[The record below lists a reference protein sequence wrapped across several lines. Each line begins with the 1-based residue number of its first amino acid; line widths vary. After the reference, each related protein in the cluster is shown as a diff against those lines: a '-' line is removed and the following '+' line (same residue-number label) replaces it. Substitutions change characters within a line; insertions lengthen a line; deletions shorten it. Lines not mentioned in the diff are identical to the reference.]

1 MILGTR
7 TDLLGARVIDG
18 PVAGVHSSRWDGLA
32 FIGNHS
38 PDAVV
43 VTRANT
49 QEAVVEVQ
57 GVARFHIT
65 GRTVTIDAHPD
76 TNDEAVRSWL
86 YGSVAALVAGQ
97 AGRFALH
104 ASVIDINGV
113 GVAITGRSGA
123 GKSTTTLAA
132 THTPV
137 AATGLNDTRARLV
150 ADDVAVLTTEADVLV
165 HPFGRPVHVWNPT
178 AARLGIDVT
187 GAPKVASG
195 LDKVSLPAPLGDQPR
210 PLHAMVVLSA
220 ADVDVPEVHPVDG
233 LDRLRAVRTQTY
245 RGHMMGVLW
254 PQELF
259 DWQAEVSR
267 LLDVVRIVRPHTW
280 SVDAVV
286 SEVTA
291 LACRVRS

>member
-7 TDLLGARVIDG
+7 ADLLGAMVTDG
-18 PVAGVHSSRWDGLA
+18 PVAGVHSSCWDDLA
-32 FIGNHS
+32 FIGNQN

-43 VTRANT
+43 VTRANA
-49 QEAVVEVQ
+49 QVAVVEVQ

-65 GRTVTIDAHPD
+65 GGTVTIDTHPD

-97 AGRFALH
+97 DGRFALH
-104 ASVIDINGV
+104 ASVIDIGGV
-113 GVAITGRSGA
+113 GVAITGRRGA

-132 THTPV
+132 TGDG
-137 AATGLNDTRARLV
+137 AIGIGATLV
-150 ADDVAVLTTEADVLV
+150 ADDVAVLTTEAGVLV

-178 AARLGIDVT
+178 AARLGIDV
-187 GAPKVASG
+187 GNAPKVASG
-195 LDKVSLPAPLGDQPR
+195 FDKVSLPAPLDDQPH
-210 PLHAMVVLSA
+210 PLHAMVVLTP
-220 ADVDVPEVHPVDG
+220 ADVDVPQVHPVNG
-233 LDRLRAVRTQTY
+233 LDRLRAVRNQTY

-267 LLDVVRIVRPHTW
+267 RLDVVRIVRPHTW

-286 SEVTA
+286 SEVMTFA
-291 LACRVRS
+291 SRVRS